1 MATETQILQ
10 DQIIT
15 GPLFNE
21 PMRVVIV
28 RPNGPDSIEAGLE
41 GLETSNFRRV
51 TLTSSDIASL
61 KITEPRPTM
70 ESWNTVGVRLL
81 TKLRAEEDLNIG
93 VNVSISV
100 DSDRLHNVEE
110 EIRQALTDLKLN
122 EQVSMS
128 TDL

>member
-1 MATETQILQ
+1 M
-10 DQIIT
+10 
-15 GPLFNE
+15 
-21 PMRVVIV
+21 
-28 RPNGPDSIEAGLE
+28 
-41 GLETSNFRRV
+41 
-51 TLTSSDIASL
+51 
-61 KITEPRPTM
+61 
-70 ESWNTVGVRLL
+70 VGVRLL

>member
-70 ESWNTVGVRLL
+70 ESWNMVGVRLL

>member
-1 MATETQILQ
+1 LATETQILQ

-70 ESWNTVGVRLL
+70 ESWNMVGVRLL

-100 DSDRLHNVEE
+100 DSDRLQNVEE